1 MGEARHTP
9 GVIPPRGLRAA
20 SGAVAAKAAIA
31 PATLASVGSTRA
43 VTHGSGEMTLLGD
56 SGKAGTVNS
65 STMRGPKGLAGK
77 T

>member
-1 MGEARHTP
+1 MP
-9 GVIPPRGLRAA
+9 DQIPPRGLRAA
-20 SGAVAAKAAIA
+20 LRGYYGESRYA
-31 PATLASVGSTRA
+31 PATLASVGSTCA
-43 VTHGSGEMTLLGD
+43 ATHASGGMTPLGD